1 MRTVTKGP
9 PALTRPPGVSPQTAN
24 ANLPEHI
31 HRAKT
36 ELKRLGCIDGMLD
49 GRMDTTVKAI
59 KVFLKHSHK
68 PVVPAAE
75 QEIADRREPHVHPNT
90 RHPSRSRANQTPV
103 EAGRLPA
110 APRPACAGVSQVSV
124 SDAQPC
130 PRASPLRR
138 AGRGVAAV
146 SSHAM

>member
-68 PVVPAAE
+68 PVG
-75 QEIADRREPHVHPNT
+75 EINITDDFVADLQRQPNDVARR
-90 RHPSRSRANQTPV
+90 
-103 EAGRLPA
+103 
-110 APRPACAGVSQVSV
+110 
-124 SDAQPC
+124 
-130 PRASPLRR
+130 
-138 AGRGVAAV
+138 
-146 SSHAM
+146 